1 VGNKLRANAGFEP
14 RSRASLRLGP
24 LRYAVPSYLSYLIK
38 VCLGDE
44 CLVETRLC
52 GLEVD
57 VFHPLLIVDR
67 GEIGSEMYAA

>member
-1 VGNKLRANAGFEP
+1 VANRARTNAGFEP

-24 LRYAVPSYLSYLIK
+24 LRYAVPPYLSYLIK

-44 CLVETRLC
+44 CLVEARLR